1 MATYATLTVPVLDI
15 IGADFNTS
23 RASVWIEPNVP
34 VVLADSIRVGGRRE
48 QVVGGV
54 ATFAN
59 LVTTDTA
66 DNPASFGY
74 RVTITAPPKGA
85 AGRKDIVTLTTADFP
100 FTATANLKDIPEAWD
115 NIVLPVEWRSAF
127 RDEMEAL
134 EAATAAHR
142 AAVENVVITDLGT
155 TDGQTKTLI
164 ETGGTLTRGALDATY
179 ATLGAASADNLPTP
193 FFISHRGGGA
203 LYPEET
209 YLSFDSAIAHG
220 VHAIEV
226 DLQLLADGTLVPMH
240 DLTVDRTTTSTGNV
254 ADKTLP
260 DWANLV
266 VEAADDAA
274 GTWPTEHPPTMADV
288 LVRYGNRVC
297 IAAQCYSV
305 AVVEA
310 LDALVTRMGVSKR
323 TILVQAASTAYADA
337 AVAAGF
343 PVAVLHDSPASFN
356 MAAYAAAGYD
366 MVGCLVTNITQA
378 FIDDAHAAGMR
389 AITYSLFRQKRVD
402 ELVAMGVDGI
412 FTDDPAYHCN
422 REAIERTTD
431 AFHTQRRWPGMHTI
445 SGNRGSFTAPD
456 EWGWPYTAGVT
467 SIQRLGYLRPPDP
480 NNFTLTFD
488 ANITNSNAVTTYG
501 FQLWVGNDDYWVN
514 GGAGAG
520 RTNDGYLM
528 SAQADTTTGLTIE
541 HYEDNVRTS
550 YVKYRQPVASYAD
563 NTWYTYRLT
572 VTPTTIKWERTD
584 DAGSAFQAT
593 HSLTRPLP
601 YVVLVGLI
609 AGVKFRNFSV
619 A

>member
-127 RDEMEAL
+127 RVEMEAL
-134 EAATAAHR
+134 RDETATISGLTGEDAAVAFLVGDEGSETAA
-142 AAVENVVITDLGT
+142 
-155 TDGQTKTLI
+155 
-164 ETGGTLTRGALDATY
+164 ALSATY

-220 VHAIEV
+220 THAIEV

-260 DWANLV
+260 DWSNLV
-266 VEAADDAA
+266 VEAADDAV

-356 MAAYAAAGYD
+356 LPAYKAAGYA
-366 MVGCLVTNITQA
+366 MVGCLVNNITQS
-378 FIDDAHAAGMR
+378 FIDAAHAEGFR
-389 AITYSLFRQKRVD
+389 VITYSLFRQKRVD

-431 AFHTQRRWPGMHTI
+431 AFHTQRRWPGQHTI
-445 SGNRGSFTAPD
+445 SGSRGSFTAPD
-456 EWGWPYTAGVT
+456 EWGFPYSAGVT

-480 NNFTLTFD
+480 SNFTLTFD
-488 ANITNSNAVTTYG
+488 ANITNSNATSTLG
-501 FQLWVGNDDYWVN
+501 FQIWVGNDDYWVN

-528 SAQADTTTGLTIE
+528 SAQAATTTGLSIE

-584 DAGSAFQAT
+584 DPASAFTAT

-609 AGVKFRNFSV
+609 AGVKFRNFTV
-619 A
+619 T